1 MTTLKSVSKDQSQ
14 SLISTLKTRFEANI
28 HRHAGIEWSQ
38 VAKKLEMNPI
48 KLAIIEQM
56 EKTGGEPDV
65 V

>member
-1 MTTLKSVSKDQSQ
+1 MTKLSPDQSQ
-14 SLISTLKTRFEANI
+14 SFLSTLKTRFEANI